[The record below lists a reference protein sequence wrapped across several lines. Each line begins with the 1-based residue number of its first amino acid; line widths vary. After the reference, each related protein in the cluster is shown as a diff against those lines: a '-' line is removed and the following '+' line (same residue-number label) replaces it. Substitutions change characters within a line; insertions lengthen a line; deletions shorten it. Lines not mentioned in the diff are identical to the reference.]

1 MEQLVVM
8 YLPVIFSFGL
18 VIFNI
23 IKTISGLNLVN
34 PKPHIKSLENKL
46 NAKYD
51 VILEKLNTQEEINKS
66 LKLALDEQAK
76 KNSELE
82 GKMLEINASID
93 TKFDRQN
100 EMLNKIVREDVELRA
115 DIRRIEN
122 DSEAVQE

>member
-1 MEQLVVM
+1 M

-34 PKPHIKSLENKL
+34 PKPHIKALENRL

-51 VILEKLNTQEEINKS
+51 VILEKLNAQEEINKN
-66 LKLALDEQAK
+66 LKLALDEQTK

-82 GKMLEINASID
+82 GKILEINTSIE